1 MQFNLP
7 TTKEQMYV
15 ILNDLFNYY
24 RIQRPMYE
32 PEEQKGLELEKME
45 YHPKTESE
53 LRAMAEII
61 LASQEEREVLALK
74 KEVDAEI
81 NQLQQKQNVV
91 QSNYLSAVEKVNEL
105 YSASIEKVK
114 AQATANGLINSSIY
128 LDKLSVLEGEKN
140 QKIIQ
145 LLTVRDSEI
154 AEINARITSCNVKL
168 IECENYYSSVHE
180 KQVIAKIEELREK
193 ENEKEKEVFKYNN
206 GIDEKVQRY
215 ENTIIRTNET
225 LRLRYLEIKVTE
237 FTKDQL
243 VDMGYYEDVIR
254 CICGYYDTLTPAKAF
269 NDMKYETKL
278 PIYLDD
284 YYVNI
289 MNMYGVRAGV
299 V

>member
-1 MQFNLP
+1 M
-7 TTKEQMYV
+7 
-15 ILNDLFNYY
+15 
-24 RIQRPMYE
+24 
-32 PEEQKGLELEKME
+32 
-45 YHPKTESE
+45 
-53 LRAMAEII
+53 
-61 LASQEEREVLALK
+61 
-74 KEVDAEI
+74 
-81 NQLQQKQNVV
+81 
-91 QSNYLSAVEKVNEL
+91 VE
-105 YSASIEKVK
+105 
-114 AQATANGLINSSIY
+114 
-128 LDKLSVLEGEKN
+128 
-140 QKIIQ
+140 

-193 ENEKEKEVFKYNN
+193 EKEKEKEVFKYNN

-215 ENTIIRTNET
+215 ENTIIRSNET

-254 CICGYYDTLTPAKAF
+254 CICGYYDTLTPSKAF
-269 NDMKYETKL
+269 TDMKYETKL